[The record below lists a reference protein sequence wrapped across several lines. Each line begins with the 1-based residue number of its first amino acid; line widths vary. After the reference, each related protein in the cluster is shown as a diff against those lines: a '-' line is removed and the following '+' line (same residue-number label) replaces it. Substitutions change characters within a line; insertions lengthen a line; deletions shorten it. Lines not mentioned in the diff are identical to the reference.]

1 MTNRQNQS
9 LNHLLSYHLAKV
21 DHYKSLKMAS
31 ANNPALFHQYAE
43 QQYLNQALAHKYEAS
58 IAEAMT
64 PKGDK
69 LETNPILTLLRNGGY
84 NLYARHGEATIGEDQ
99 ANINFQDCSTQ
110 RNLSEEGKRQAM
122 AYGEALRSLYIPIHY
137 PVLASPFCRT
147 RETAELAFGKENVQ
161 VDPFWLETYY
171 LSSKSSATEQQRI
184 LNNLKSALE
193 IPPPAGSNKVI
204 IAHSFPTGLGFGPI
218 PYMGTVIVKPRGV
231 GLGFEIIGYV
241 PLNELLV

>member
-1 MTNRQNQS
+1 M
-9 LNHLLSYHLAKV
+9 K
-21 DHYKSLKMAS
+21 
-31 ANNPALFHQYAE
+31 
-43 QQYLNQALAHKYEAS
+43 
-58 IAEAMT
+58 

-69 LETNPILTLLRNGGY
+69 LLTSPILTLLRNGGY

-99 ANINFQDCSTQ
+99 ANMNFQDCSTQ

-122 AYGEALRSLYIPIHY
+122 TYGEALRSLYIPIYY

-161 VDPFWLETYY
+161 VDPFWLETYN
-171 LSSKSSATEQQRI
+171 LSSNSSAAEQQRI

-204 IAHSFPTGLGFGPI
+204 IAHSFPKGIGLGAI

-231 GLGFEIIGYV
+231 GLGFEIIGQV
-241 PLNELLV
+241 SLNELQV